1 MLNELK
7 NMDEG
12 LKTFLCEIIFKER
25 INSQGEIFELAA
37 QDGYE
42 ETKVNKALEIFLY
55 NNLIDKVQGIMP
67 FPMKGDFL
75 ISDSRYHELKKNGYL

>member
-12 LKTFLCEIIFKER
+12 LKAFLCEMIFKER
-25 INSQGEIFELAA
+25 INSQGEIIELAA

-75 ISDSRYHELKKNGYL
+75 ITDSRYRELKEKGYL